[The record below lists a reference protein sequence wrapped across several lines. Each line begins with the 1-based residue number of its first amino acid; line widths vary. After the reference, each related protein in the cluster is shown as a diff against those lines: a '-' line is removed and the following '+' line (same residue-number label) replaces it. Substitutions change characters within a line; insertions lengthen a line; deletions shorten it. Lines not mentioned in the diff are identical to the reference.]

1 MSKLLAVIFGLA
13 ASASVPGIK
22 VAKRWS
28 NTGGYGSGKSVT
40 KTKRYEKG
48 RRKMAKMSKRANR
61 R

>member
-22 VAKRWS
+22 VAKRS
-28 NTGGYGSGKSVT
+28 NAGGYGSGKSVT